1 MKLNHKNTFWGS
13 VVAFFIGTSCC
24 WISSLAI
31 WLGSA
36 TLLTWLSIFIESIQ
50 ALFIFV
56 GALLGGVSL
65 FFFFRKKN

>member
-31 WLGSA
+31 WFGGV
-36 TLLTWLSIFIESIQ
+36 TILTWAVTFIENIQ
-50 ALFIFV
+50 ELLIFV
-56 GALLGGVSL
+56 GVLLGTVSL
-65 FFFFRKKN
+65 FLFFRKKS